1 MPTTTRRPFRLLA
14 TLAAAWL
21 VLAFVVLLA
30 APSGTV
36 RAADPTPTPTP
47 PRPRTPIATL
57 APRPT
62 PTPTP
67 PGPTQLGSTVTFHG
81 RGWGHGVGLSQ
92 YGARGRA
99 LAGQTAEAI
108 LAHYYLG
115 ATLGSMAP
123 DTPIR
128 VRVLKAYSA
137 SATPLELRA
146 LGGTWMIDGVATT
159 FPAGARV
166 FVTPTTSGGSTTWR
180 YRVASSGGATLR
192 EAATTGFRMRP
203 ATGATL
209 LQVWSRPS
217 SYDQYRGV
225 LRVRLDTTAPTLNVV
240 NELPLETY
248 LRGVVPA
255 EMPASWPVE
264 ALEAQSIAAR
274 SYAARRLRPG
284 ESYYDVSDDTS
295 SQVYLGKEGEKAST
309 DAVIAS
315 TARVVLKSG
324 TSIANT
330 LFHSTGGGATEHNEN
345 VFVSSSGAQV
355 AGPVSYLR
363 GRPDRKPDGTPYDAG
378 SPYETWKTSTYTRAQ
393 LSSWFADDS
402 RTDVGSLTAID
413 LRDRGVS
420 GRLISVTLIGSLGTR
435 KVSGDIFRAVFNVGR
450 PSGDPSMRSSLV
462 DTKPIP

>member
-14 TLAAAWL
+14 TLTVAWL
-21 VLAFVVLLA
+21 VLALVVLLA
-30 APSGTV
+30 APAGAV

-47 PRPRTPIATL
+47 PRPRTPVATL

-62 PTPTP
+62 PTATP
-67 PGPTQLGSTVTFHG
+67 AGPTQLGTSVTFHG

-99 LAGQTAEAI
+99 LVGQSAETI
-108 LAHYYLG
+108 LAHYYQG
-115 ATLGSMAP
+115 ATPGPIPL

-128 VRVLKAYSA
+128 VRVLKAYKA
-137 SATPLELRA
+137 STAPLELRT
-146 LGGTWMIDGVATT
+146 LGGTWTIDGVDGT

-166 FVTPTTSGGSTTWR
+166 LVTPTTSGGATTWR
-180 YRVASSGGATLR
+180 YKVLSSGGATLR
-192 EAATTGFRMRP
+192 DVVTTGFRMRP
-203 ATGATL
+203 AASATL

-225 LRVRLDTTAPTLNVV
+225 LRVRLDTTAPTLNVI
-240 NELPLETY
+240 NELPLEAY

-255 EMPASWPVE
+255 EMPASWPAA
-264 ALEAQSIAAR
+264 ALRAQAIAAR

-295 SQVYLGKEGEKAST
+295 SQVYLGKEGEKAAA
-309 DAVIAS
+309 DAMILA
-315 TARVVLKSG
+315 TAGVVLRSG
-324 TSIANT
+324 SSIANT

-345 VFVSSSGAQV
+345 VFVSSTGAKV
-355 AGPVSYLR
+355 AGPVTYLR
-363 GRPDRKPDGTPYDAG
+363 GRPDRAPDGTPYDAG
-378 SPYETWKTSTYTRAQ
+378 APYETWKTKTYSRAQ
-393 LSSWFADDS
+393 LSSWFAKDA
-402 RTDVGSLTAID
+402 RTNVGTLTALD

-420 GRLISVTLIGSLGTR
+420 GRLISVRLIGSAGT
-435 KVSGDIFRAVFNVGR
+435 KTVSGDVFRAVFNANR

-462 DTKPIP
+462 DTKPVP